1 MKIYKVKDTA
11 SKQRSS
17 FKMSAKDK
25 YNASNWTKRIFF
37 CLQKIQLMINM
48 TSLANKRPA
57 IKWSAN
63 EGVFQEIFKISNR
76 QLNQEEFIKHNQKT
90 FGENPLDSVKLG
102 TKKLQLLYNA
112 LKKWRGIKDI
122 PETCSGIAPEELALF
137 YFLLDQVLN
146 DTNTSLE
153 DAVCFPPTNTSHVPE
168 KPWINT
174 KKKTCVKTSLKKKN

>member
-1 MKIYKVKDTA
+1 MICKL
-11 SKQRSS
+11 RSLPR
-17 FKMSAKDK
+17 
-25 YNASNWTKRIFF
+25 N
-37 CLQKIQLMINM
+37 
-48 TSLANKRPA
+48 
-57 IKWSAN
+57 
-63 EGVFQEIFKISNR
+63 FKISNR
-76 QLNQEEFIKHNQKT
+76 QLNQKEFIKHNQKN
-90 FGENPLDSVKLG
+90 FGENRLDSVKLG

-168 KPWINT
+168 KAMNQHLE
-174 KKKTCVKTSLKKKN
+174 KDLC

>member
-1 MKIYKVKDTA
+1 MKES
-11 SKQRSS
+11 SK
-17 FKMSAKDK
+17 K
-25 YNASNWTKRIFF
+25 
-37 CLQKIQLMINM
+37 
-48 TSLANKRPA
+48 
-57 IKWSAN
+57 
-63 EGVFQEIFKISNR
+63 IFKISNR

-90 FGENPLDSVKLG
+90 FGENSLDSVKLG

-168 KPWINT
+168 KP
-174 KKKTCVKTSLKKKN
+174 